1 MARTNEELNKAIW
14 TVLTTQFKKEAKE
27 AFKTVQ
33 DNGYEVYKNGC
44 GTWTVGNPHTKKFIH
59 IEYGKY
65 NYRTC
70 LFYGNYTTQS
80 KTWKTAEQERI
91 VAEKFDFVNCL
102 RTPQNSAYYEARS
115 KCYEESR
122 AKQQYNE
129 LKSAKWSLD
138 YENKRIAKIQADI
151 AKLQAELISATESK
165 VKDEMRVQNKRKE
178 LGLVK

>member
-33 DNGYEVYKNGC
+33 DNGYEVHKNGC
-44 GTWTVGNPHTKKFIH
+44 GTWSVGNPHTRKFIH
-59 IEYGKY
+59 IEYG
-65 NYRTC
+65 NYRTR
-70 LFYGNYTTQS
+70 LYYGNYTTQC
-80 KTWKTAEQERI
+80 KTWKTPEQQRV

-102 RTPQNSAYYEARS
+102 RTPQNNAYYEAVNGQ
-115 KCYEESR
+115 YEESK
-122 AKQQYNE
+122 AKQKYHE
-129 LKSAKWSLD
+129 LKSVKWSLN
-138 YENKRIAKIQADI
+138 YENQRIAKIQADI

-165 VKDEMRVQNKRKE
+165 VKDEMRLQNKRKE